1 MAQITIYIPD
11 ELKRELRQFK
21 HLNLSRAAVGGLR
34 RALTLAKKE
43 ATDDARSEEEE
54 VGRDME
60 NPVSS

>member
-1 MAQITIYIPD
+1 MAQITIYRPD

-43 ATDDARSEEEE
+43 QIDDARSEEEE
-54 VGRDME
+54 ERRDME
-60 NPVSS
+60 DAVSG

>member
-43 ATDDARSEEEE
+43 MSDDARSTEEEE
-54 VGRDME
+54 R
-60 NPVSS
+60 

>member
-43 ATDDARSEEEE
+43 QSDDARSTEEEE
-54 VGRDME
+54 RRDME
-60 NPVSS
+60 NPVSG

>member
-43 ATDDARSEEEE
+43 QIDDARSEEEE
-54 VGRDME
+54 ERRDME
-60 NPVSS
+60 DAVSG

>member
-43 ATDDARSEEEE
+43 ASDDARSEEEE
-54 VGRDME
+54 VSRDME
-60 NPVSS
+60 DAVSG

>member
-43 ATDDARSEEEE
+43 QSDDARSTEEEE
-54 VGRDME
+54 RRDME
-60 NPVSS
+60 DAVSG